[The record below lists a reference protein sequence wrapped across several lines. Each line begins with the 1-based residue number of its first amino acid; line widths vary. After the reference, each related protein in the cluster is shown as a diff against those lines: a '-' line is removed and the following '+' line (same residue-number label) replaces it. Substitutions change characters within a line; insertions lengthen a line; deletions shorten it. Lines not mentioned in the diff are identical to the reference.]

1 MDKDIQT
8 FTAKVR
14 KIDINPYVEVPEDIL
29 RKLRQDAKK
38 ERGPISVKGT
48 LQSKPF
54 STTIVKFRGMWRLY
68 LNTPMR
74 QAANVDV
81 GDQVTISVQFDQTPP
96 KVPVPRKL
104 TLALSKNK
112 TAKEA
117 FQKLAPSRQ
126 KEILRYLN
134 SLKQVETLDRNVEK
148 VIQFLQGEPIEG
160 LVAVT
165 RAKRR
170 TTDEST

>member
-1 MDKDIQT
+1 MHT
-8 FTAKVR
+8 FSAKVD
-14 KIDINPYVEVPEDIL
+14 KIDINPYVQVPDDIL
-29 RKLRQDAKK
+29 LKLQQDARK
-38 ERGPISVKGT
+38 EKGPIPVKGT
-48 LQSKPF
+48 LQGEPF
-54 STTIVKFRGMWRLY
+54 LANVVRYRGMWRLY

-81 GDQVTISVQFDQTPP
+81 GDQVTIGLQFDSTPR
-96 KVPVPRKL
+96 KVPAPRKF

-112 TAKEA
+112 QAKEA

-134 SLKQVETLDRNVEK
+134 GLKQPETLERNIEK
-148 VIQFLQGEPIEG
+148 VIQYLQGETVEG

-165 RAKRR
+165 RAKRQN
-170 TTDEST
+170 TES